1 MIDSPASTRLRFR
14 VLLRESI
21 DAKIHR
27 THSRAVVP
35 LSFNRSLA
43 QAPLAPEA
51 YQQLKYRYIGPVG
64 NRTTAVIG
72 IAGNPTG
79 DDQDHGECWYPSS
92 PDLCVFTRVQI
103 VVLSVEKK
111 EVKALLS

>member
-1 MIDSPASTRLRFR
+1 MPKSTARILGPLFLCLST
-14 VLLRESI
+14 VLW
-21 DAKIHR
+21 
-27 THSRAVVP
+27 
-35 LSFNRSLA
+35 A